1 MVRGDKGGK
10 SEKGDTGEQELRGER
25 GPCSIQGFTGPQGAQ
40 GPHDL
45 SNSYVKINGS
55 NFMTGDSNMNEQNVI
70 NMLDP
75 QNEQD
80 GVNKRYLEL
89 QLSDFLKR
97 NGTEPI

>member
-1 MVRGDKGGK
+1 
-10 SEKGDTGEQELRGER
+10 
-25 GPCSIQGFTGPQGAQ
+25 
-40 GPHDL
+40 
-45 SNSYVKINGS
+45 
-55 NFMTGDSNMNEQNVI
+55 MTGDSNMNEQNVI